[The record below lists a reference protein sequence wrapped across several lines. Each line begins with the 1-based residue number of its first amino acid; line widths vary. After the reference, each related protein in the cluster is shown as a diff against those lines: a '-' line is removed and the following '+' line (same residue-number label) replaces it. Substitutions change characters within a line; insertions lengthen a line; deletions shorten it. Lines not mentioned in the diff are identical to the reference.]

1 MGRKVFAV
9 ITKERKRQVYALT
22 FLFAVVYMISYMTRI
37 NFGAVVAEMETA
49 TGISRQLLSM
59 SLTGSF
65 ITYGAGQIVSGVAGD
80 RVSPKK
86 LVTLGL
92 SLTTLMNMLLPLCQS
107 PWQMLAAWC
116 VNGFAQSFLWPPIIK
131 LMTALLD
138 DREYQF
144 ASTRIY
150 WGSSVGT
157 ILIYLVSPLL
167 ISLFSW
173 KATFWFSAVWGVL
186 GIVLW
191 NLGVQEPENICVQ
204 AKEKSASATRHL
216 FAPMMIGIMGAIVM
230 MGMLRDGITTW
241 MPTYI
246 ADTYRLSNIV
256 SILTGVILPLFSIL
270 CVQITGPLYRKKLR
284 NPLLCTGAIFGV
296 GAVSA
301 LLLFL
306 CFDKGAAVSVLL
318 AALLTGSMHGV
329 NYMLVSILPSFF
341 RKYGNTSTASGILNA
356 CTYIGSALS
365 TYGIALLSKG
375 IGWSKTVLV
384 WVLIAMAGTALCF
397 VCIKP
402 WTKEHPVQ

>member
-1 MGRKVFAV
+1 MFAV
-9 ITKERKRQVYALT
+9 IAKERKKQVYALT
-22 FLFAVVYMISYMTRI
+22 FLFAAVYMISYMTRI

-65 ITYGAGQIVSGVAGD
+65 ITYGVGQIVSGVAGD
-80 RVSPKK
+80 RISPKR

-92 SLTTLMNMLLPLCQS
+92 SLTTLMNMLLPLCQN

-173 KATFWFSAVWGVL
+173 KATFWFSALWGIG

-191 NLGVQEPENICVQ
+191 NLLIKEPENICRQV
-204 AKEKSASATRHL
+204 KEKGTSATRHL
-216 FAPMMIGIMGAIVM
+216 FAPMMLGIMVAIVM

-246 ADTYRLSNIV
+246 ADTYQLSNVV

-270 CVQITGPLYRKKLR
+270 CVQITEPLYRKKLR
-284 NPLLCTGAIFGV
+284 NPMLCAGAIFGV
-296 GAVSA
+296 GAVA
-301 LLLFL
+301 AFLLFL
-306 CFDKGAAVSVLL
+306 CFNRGAALSVLL

-329 NYMLVSILPSFF
+329 NFILVGILPSFF
-341 RKYGNTSTASGILNA
+341 RKYGNTSTASGVLNA

-384 WVLIAMAGTALCF
+384 WVGIALVGTALCL

-402 WTKEHPVQ
+402 WSKEHPVQQQE